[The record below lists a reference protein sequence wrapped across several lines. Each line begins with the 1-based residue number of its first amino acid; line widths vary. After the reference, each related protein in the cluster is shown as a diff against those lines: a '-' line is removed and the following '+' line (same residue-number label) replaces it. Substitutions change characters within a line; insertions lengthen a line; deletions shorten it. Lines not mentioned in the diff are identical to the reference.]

1 MAAHWLNSLV
11 QRGALGPFY
20 CEGHEVLRRIFV
32 TVRDRHWQEI
42 APTEWEAAIDES
54 RRTVSMAARHISELV
69 DFEWHGTLQVS
80 EDSRT
85 LQFAFAGTVR
95 RDMEI
100 CRLGL
105 IVLHPLESLIG
116 SRLTAKGLQGSER
129 ITVAGQIH
137 PQPIVDGVPDS
148 LLEPFSELRIDR
160 EDFGGL
166 ALFFAGDQ
174 FELEDQRNWGD
185 ASFKTYCTP
194 LRLGV
199 PRRVKAGTA
208 VAHRVEVEF
217 EPAPHIVRA
226 SGAAASQTIQ
236 PATPLPELGREWRG
250 SQSLDHLDHEDRTW
264 QHIHVDATDAVAAAA
279 LPRLLES
286 VTAPSIQL
294 ALSIGPGETLPAELL
309 GRLADYPARIARLL
323 ISGPGTSPPDRPT
336 IERCRQAA
344 AGVSHSLP
352 VWAATKGYF
361 VEFNRAVPFDLP
373 VDGIAFPL
381 TATVHS
387 DDVATVNE
395 NVATIRDIADTA
407 ASLSG
412 AAPLALVPLA
422 VHYPPSAARPLPQ
435 SLIASW
441 LAATLEHARLAGV
454 ASITLGED
462 VIRALGPS
470 SYLRQLIGTAGFL
483 WPRGEARW

>member
-160 EDFGGL
+160 EDFGG
-166 ALFFAGDQ
+166 
-174 FELEDQRNWGD
+174 
-185 ASFKTYCTP
+185 
-194 LRLGV
+194 
-199 PRRVKAGTA
+199 
-208 VAHRVEVEF
+208 
-217 EPAPHIVRA
+217 
-226 SGAAASQTIQ
+226 
-236 PATPLPELGREWRG
+236 
-250 SQSLDHLDHEDRTW
+250 
-264 QHIHVDATDAVAAAA
+264 
-279 LPRLLES
+279 
-286 VTAPSIQL
+286 
-294 ALSIGPGETLPAELL
+294 
-309 GRLADYPARIARLL
+309 
-323 ISGPGTSPPDRPT
+323 
-336 IERCRQAA
+336 
-344 AGVSHSLP
+344 
-352 VWAATKGYF
+352 
-361 VEFNRAVPFDLP
+361 
-373 VDGIAFPL
+373 
-381 TATVHS
+381 
-387 DDVATVNE
+387 
-395 NVATIRDIADTA
+395 
-407 ASLSG
+407 
-412 AAPLALVPLA
+412 
-422 VHYPPSAARPLPQ
+422 
-435 SLIASW
+435 
-441 LAATLEHARLAGV
+441 
-454 ASITLGED
+454 
-462 VIRALGPS
+462 
-470 SYLRQLIGTAGFL
+470 
-483 WPRGEARW
+483 